1 MKSFPK
7 DMTDWQAIQ
16 DNYNAMNDNSTPLMV
31 NPEDIIE
38 PEQSITPVQVQ
49 DRVSP
54 QQNNANMI
62 AENTASEDDGKTP
75 PPPPPPSAPSAQES
89 LLEEFRKMREGEEA
103 QLKEARDSDRRWKMG
118 AALGDSLATILNAQ
132 SQMNVKAP
140 NVKVQQGAGLQ
151 DLVKNFEDA
160 PLVENDL
167 KRKREEL
174 LSQYKAMTDKEKA
187 ALEARRV
194 KAYEKQVGKTA
205 SKNDNFD
212 VARNDRLNSSI
223 YRATQD
229 LRKDKIFTKLEDQG
243 ISFDEADGILDS
255 MESGNE
261 VAIGALGTKMAR
273 AMGEVGVLTDSDVS
287 RYIQAASLYQG
298 ALDKS
303 GKLIQ
308 GKLSQK
314 TIDDIK
320 ELTSKMKQGFSEK
333 RKKTVDNFVERAYQ
347 NFGKQNNVTKEEM
360 YNRFGVGNVY
370 SQQEA
375 PKARKPVVQN
385 GNKFDP
391 VTGEFLGK
399 VEK

>member
-1 MKSFPK
+1 
-7 DMTDWQAIQ
+7 MTDWQAIQ
-16 DNYNAMNDNSTPLMV
+16 DNYNAMNDISIPFRA
-31 NPEDIIE
+31 NPEDVIE
-38 PEQSITPVQVQ
+38 PEQSMTPVQVQ

-54 QQNNANMI
+54 QQNNDNMK

-151 DLVKNFEDA
+151 DLIKNFEDA

-187 ALEARRV
+187 ALEERRV

-347 NFGKQNNVTKEEM
+347 NFGKQNNLTKADM
-360 YNRFGVGNVY
+360 YERFGVGNVY

-375 PKARKPVVQN
+375 PKDQKSPSTGSIIKSNGKKYRVVNDN
-385 GNKFDP
+385 GDLEEIK
-391 VTGEFLGK
+391 
-399 VEK
+399 

>member
-1 MKSFPK
+1 
-7 DMTDWQAIQ
+7 
-16 DNYNAMNDNSTPLMV
+16 
-31 NPEDIIE
+31 
-38 PEQSITPVQVQ
+38 
-49 DRVSP
+49 
-54 QQNNANMI
+54 
-62 AENTASEDDGKTP
+62 
-75 PPPPPPSAPSAQES
+75 
-89 LLEEFRKMREGEEA
+89 
-103 QLKEARDSDRRWKMG
+103 
-118 AALGDSLATILNAQ
+118 
-132 SQMNVKAP
+132 MNVKAP